1 MFLDNVSLDGI
12 RTAEVKREM
21 SNWLKI
27 ADLIYKTTNEQDLL
41 IMMRLE
47 IDSKNR
53 PYIITRLHSRF
64 NALRLK
70 REKGEL
76 KVWRKTLKMN
86 KQAIDESLIESSE
99 ETVE

>member
-1 MFLDNVSLDGI
+1 MILDGI
-12 RTAEVKREM
+12 SLEGLRVAQVKREM

-27 ADLIYKTTNEQDLL
+27 ADLIYKTNDEQDLL

-53 PYIITRLHSRF
+53 PYVITRLHSRF

-70 REKGEL
+70 REKEEL
-76 KVWRKTLKMN
+76 KAWRKNLKEAAS
-86 KQAIDESLIESSE
+86 KVLE
-99 ETVE
+99 EPLEVQPE